1 MTKQENRI
9 TMNRNE
15 KFVITINR
23 ELGSGGRTVGRKL
36 AERLGVEFFDKALIR
51 TMEEKYNLT
60 AEEIEKMKGRNNHW
74 WEDFSRVVRL
84 GDFEIRHYES
94 QNGGVIEKL
103 TTENIFK
110 AEKEIL
116 EGIAEA
122 ESCVVAGRCGFFV
135 FSNHPNHLS
144 IFIQASMPFRIN
156 RVVKKQNKTPEEA
169 RKIIDMIDKMRE
181 NYVQKFAGTSRY
193 DTRNYNLV
201 ISADGKTEDQIVDV
215 IMKYIENKQ

>member
-1 MTKQENRI
+1 
-9 TMNRNE
+9 MNRNE

-36 AERLGVEFFDKALIR
+36 AERLGIQFFDKALIR

-74 WEDFSRVVRL
+74 WEDFTRVVRL
-84 GDFEIRHYES
+84 GDSEIRYYES
-94 QNGGVIEKL
+94 QNGGAIEKL

-110 AEKEIL
+110 VEKEIL
-116 EGIAEA
+116 EGIAA
-122 ESCVVAGRCGFFV
+122 EQSCVVAGRCGFFV
-135 FSNHPNHLS
+135 FCNHPNHLS
-144 IFIQASMPFRIN
+144 IFIQASMPSRIE
-156 RVVKKQNKTPEEA
+156 RVVRKQNLTPEEA
-169 RKIIDMIDKMRE
+169 IKLIDKIDKMRE

-201 ISADGKTEDQIVDV
+201 ISTDGKTEDQIVDV
-215 IMKYIENKQ
+215 IMKYIEK

>member
-84 GDFEIRHYES
+84 GDSEIRHYES
-94 QNGGVIEKL
+94 QNGGVIE
-103 TTENIFK
+103 
-110 AEKEIL
+110 
-116 EGIAEA
+116 
-122 ESCVVAGRCGFFV
+122 
-135 FSNHPNHLS
+135 
-144 IFIQASMPFRIN
+144 
-156 RVVKKQNKTPEEA
+156 
-169 RKIIDMIDKMRE
+169 
-181 NYVQKFAGTSRY
+181 
-193 DTRNYNLV
+193 
-201 ISADGKTEDQIVDV
+201 
-215 IMKYIENKQ
+215 